1 MLLVISDRYVFLF
14 RGGSAFDKKE
24 GVVTLKW
31 RHISR
36 SSETTYRG
44 NVLDFGSLKL
54 NFQHFEVIFEQNRKV
69 SNQII
74 NSVSHNILKKY

>member
-1 MLLVISDRYVFLF
+1 MN
-14 RGGSAFDKKE
+14 
-24 GVVTLKW
+24 
-31 RHISR
+31 
-36 SSETTYRG
+36 RG
-44 NVLDFGSLKL
+44 NVLDFWSLKL